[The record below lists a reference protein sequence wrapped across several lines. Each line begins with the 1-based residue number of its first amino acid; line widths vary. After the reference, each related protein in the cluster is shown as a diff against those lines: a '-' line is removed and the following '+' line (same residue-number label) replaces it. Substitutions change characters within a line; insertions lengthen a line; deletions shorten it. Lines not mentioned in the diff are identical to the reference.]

1 MSTATTEPALPAL
14 GEQIVSSP
22 DTCGGKAR
30 IAGTRIRVQD
40 IYVWHE
46 LQGRSVDEI
55 VASFPQLHHA
65 QVYAALAYYFTRPDA
80 IRDQMAN
87 DERAVAELQRRT
99 GPGPLAEKLNGL
111 AANAPNDSIPPG

>member
-1 MSTATTEPALPAL
+1 MATATTEPTLPPL
-14 GEQIVSSP
+14 GEQIVSTP

-46 LQGRSVDEI
+46 LRGQSVDEI

-65 QVYAALAYYFTRPDA
+65 QVYAALAYYFTRPDD
-80 IRDQMAN
+80 IRNQILDVA
-87 DERAVAELQRRT
+87 RAWGEVAYRART
-99 GPGPLAEKLNGL
+99 GFWVRR
-111 AANAPNDSIPPG
+111 

>member
-1 MSTATTEPALPAL
+1 MATATTEPTLPAL
-14 GEQIVSSP
+14 GEQIVSTP

-46 LQGRSVDEI
+46 LQGQSVDEI

-65 QVYAALAYYFTRPDA
+65 QVYAALAYYFTRPDD
-80 IRDQMAN
+80 IRNQMVE
-87 DERAVAELQRRT
+87 DERAVEELRKRT
-99 GPGPLAEKLNGL
+99 GPGPLAEKLKRL
-111 AANAPNDSIPPG
+111 AANVANDSIPPG